1 LLDTGQSV
9 IDKPQRWR

>member
-9 IDKPQRWR
+9 SDKPQRWS